1 MIAPTIL
8 SFALSVATTSTHA
21 ASALTRP
28 ARDVTLTIAAAS
40 GDAPSEPLTLEGAMK
55 FAREHAPAAGSA
67 EAQSIIAQA
76 RADIARTLW
85 WPTVSGSVALGA
97 GASNSHGL
105 LGSEVC
111 TDPSIG
117 VCTQSRA
124 FGDADARAG
133 VDVRWTV
140 FDFGR
145 RAASIRAAELGA
157 EAAAFDARANGDQL
171 AAAAAVAFLSATAN
185 EDLLKARTDI
195 VERRAKA
202 LTFAEE
208 RVRIGVAP
216 PIEATRA
223 RVSLETAK
231 LDVATADAGVAD
243 AHASLTRALGLDPGK
258 RLRLAPE
265 SVATALEV
273 NDDPARAADV
283 AESKRRELE
292 SQKKRI
298 EAAEADI
305 EGARADS
312 WPSIAA
318 SAGVTARASGYTS
331 QDPSAAEG
339 ANVGLVLTVPLF
351 DLGIG
356 ATVRAAEASANAAR
370 AVERERIL
378 AVRADAAAA
387 ALAVRSQ
394 KQAVASAEILVEQA
408 EANLAQAEGR
418 YEAGAGSLLELVD
431 AQTQQSS
438 AQLSL
443 AQSRFAVAIAKARL
457 LAAMG
462 TL

>member
-1 MIAPTIL
+1 MIAL
-8 SFALSVATTSTHA
+8 LLVVAM
-21 ASALTRP
+21 
-28 ARDVTLTIAAAS
+28 
-40 GDAPSEPLTLEGAMK
+40 APGEPLTLEGAMTY
-55 FAREHAPAAGSA
+55 AREHAPAAGSA
-67 EAQSIIAQA
+67 EAQAIIARA
-76 RADIARTLW
+76 RADIARTSW
-85 WPTVSGSVALGA
+85 WPTVNASVALGA

-111 TDPSIG
+111 ADPSLG

-124 FGDADARAG
+124 FGDADASAG

-145 RAASIRAAELGA
+145 RAASIRAAELSA

-185 EDLLKARTDI
+185 EELLKARTDI

-231 LDVATADAGVAD
+231 LDVATADAAVAD
-243 AHASLTRALGLDPGK
+243 AHASLARALGLDPGK
-258 RLRLAPE
+258 RLRLAP
-265 SVATALEV
+265 SAGLEV

-292 SQKKRI
+292 SQRRRI
-298 EAAEADI
+298 QAAEADI
-305 EGARADS
+305 EGARADF
-312 WPSIAA
+312 WPSIQA
-318 SAGVTARASGYTS
+318 SAGASARASGYTT
-331 QDPSAAEG
+331 QDPTAAEG
-339 ANVGLVLTVPLF
+339 ANVGVVLSVPLF

-356 ATVRAAEASANAAR
+356 ATVRAAEAQVSAAR
-370 AVERERIL
+370 AVERERVL

-394 KQAVASAEILVEQA
+394 KQALASAEILGEQA

-443 AQSRFAVAIAKARL
+443 AQARFALAIAKARL

-462 TL
+462 TLGE